1 MITRRTFLTGGAAL
15 LASAPIH
22 AEAQKRGKAA
32 RIGVLNQLSPDDTPQ
47 MFALRE
53 GLRERGY
60 VDGVNIA
67 IEWRWAQGDVGRFP
81 DLAADLVRLNV
92 DVIVA
97 SVNHAIEAARA
108 STQMIPIVM
117 IVPSDPVGLGF
128 VQSLSRPGGNITGL
142 TWQTR
147 EAVPK
152 RLQLLKQAI
161 PSLSRVAVLWDPTE
175 PARRGQV
182 EEAEAAA
189 PAIGVQLSVF
199 EVRNPAGLED
209 AFVAM
214 AKTGVGAVLVEA
226 SAMLGAQRKR
236 VADLAVKSR
245 LATIGWWRGIAEAG
259 CLLSYSPSI
268 MEQYR
273 RSAYFVAKILE
284 GANPADLPVE
294 QPTTFELIINLKTAK
309 ALGLTI
315 PPSLLLRADQVIE

>member
-1 MITRRTFLTGGAAL
+1 
-15 LASAPIH
+15 
-22 AEAQKRGKAA
+22 
-32 RIGVLNQLSPDDTPQ
+32 
-47 MFALRE
+47 
-53 GLRERGY
+53 
-60 VDGVNIA
+60 
-67 IEWRWAQGDVGRFP
+67 
-81 DLAADLVRLNV
+81 
-92 DVIVA
+92 
-97 SVNHAIEAARA
+97 
-108 STQMIPIVM
+108 M

-189 PAIGVQLSVF
+189 PALGVQVSVF
-199 EVRNPAGLED
+199 EVRNPAELEGT
-209 AFVAM
+209 FVAM

-226 SAMLGAQRKR
+226 SAMLGAERKR
-236 VADLAVKSR
+236 VAELAVKGR

-315 PPSLLLRADQVIE
+315 PHALLLRADQVIE

>member
-1 MITRRTFLTGGAAL
+1 MKRRTFVTGGVVGL

-22 AEAQKRGKAA
+22 AQTQQRRKSA
-32 RIGVLNQLSPDDTPQ
+32 RVGVLNQLSPADTPQ
-47 MFALRE
+47 MSALRE

-60 VDGVNIA
+60 IDGANIT

-108 STQMIPIVM
+108 STQTIPIVM

-189 PAIGVQLSVF
+189 PALGVQVSVF
-199 EVRNPAGLED
+199 EVRNPAELEGT
-209 AFVAM
+209 FVAM

-226 SAMLGAQRKR
+226 SAMLGAERKR
-236 VADLAVKSR
+236 VAELAVKGR

-315 PPSLLLRADQVIE
+315 PHALLLRADQVIE

>member
-1 MITRRTFLTGGAAL
+1 M
-15 LASAPIH
+15 S
-22 AEAQKRGKAA
+22 
-32 RIGVLNQLSPDDTPQ
+32 
-47 MFALRE
+47 ALRE

-60 VDGVNIA
+60 IDGANIT

-108 STQMIPIVM
+108 STQTIPIVM

-189 PAIGVQLSVF
+189 PALGVQVSVF
-199 EVRNPAGLED
+199 EVRNPAELEGT
-209 AFVAM
+209 FVAM

-226 SAMLGAQRKR
+226 SAMLGAERKR
-236 VADLAVKSR
+236 VAELAVKGR

-315 PPSLLLRADQVIE
+315 PHALLLRADQVIE